1 MVGNLVSIALRIA
14 VIKERYCLSTLLKT
28 NKNNKGKAMKKK
40 QDKLD
45 KWLKDHVIYETFSFN
60 KKTKKDKQKDK
71 QIQSML
77 HKKLREDLIK
87 DATKN

>member
-1 MVGNLVSIALRIA
+1 MP
-14 VIKERYCLSTLLKT
+14 
-28 NKNNKGKAMKKK
+28 KKK
-40 QDKLD
+40 DKLD

-77 HKKLREDLIK
+77 HKKLKEDLIK
-87 DATKN
+87 DATQN

>member
-14 VIKERYCLSTLLKT
+14 VIKESYCLSTLLKT

>member
-1 MVGNLVSIALRIA
+1 
-14 VIKERYCLSTLLKT
+14 
-28 NKNNKGKAMKKK
+28 MKL
-40 QDKLD
+40 DKLD

-60 KKTKKDKQKDK
+60 KKTKKDKQ
-71 QIQSML
+71 IQSML

>member
-1 MVGNLVSIALRIA
+1 MKL
-14 VIKERYCLSTLLKT
+14 

-45 KWLKDHVIYETFSFN
+45 KWLKDHVHYETFSFN
-60 KKTKKDKQKDK
+60 KKTKKQKKEDK

-77 HKKLREDLIK
+77 HKKLKEDLIK
-87 DATKN
+87 DAI

>member
-1 MVGNLVSIALRIA
+1 MP
-14 VIKERYCLSTLLKT
+14 
-28 NKNNKGKAMKKK
+28 KKK
-40 QDKLD
+40 DKLD
-45 KWLKDHVIYETFSFN
+45 KWLKDHVIYETFSFS